1 MWGRGRRTRKKPKS
15 KTKLC
20 FSFRDRKEREAATSP
35 PATSG
40 QQPQTAHP
48 HRDPKGLLECWRRP
62 SAETEMTE
70 TQPEPR
76 AKNKSPLAADLPL
89 PRVLTRLQHGS
100 RPPPSA
106 KRAELRWRPPSGRV
120 QQALRSAP
128 GRLRQGHGPSAR
140 QIRLLQ
146 SLQSDG
152 KSEEA
157 SPCTWNS
164 HQNHLE
170 DF

>member
-1 MWGRGRRTRKKPKS
+1 MWRRGRRTRKKPKS

-20 FSFRDRKEREAATSP
+20 FSFRDRKEREAATRP

-62 SAETEMTE
+62 SAETEVIE
-70 TQPEPR
+70 TQPR
-76 AKNKSPLAADLPL
+76 APSKEQKPA
-89 PRVLTRLQHGS
+89 RS
-100 RPPPSA
+100 RPAASVGAHSPAARIEASA
-106 KRAELRWRPPSGRV
+106 SAERAELRWRPPSGRV

-128 GRLRQGHGPSAR
+128 GRLLQGHGPSAR

-146 SLQSDG
+146 SPQ
-152 KSEEA
+152 SEEKERSLA
-157 SPCTWNS
+157 MHLEFAPES
-164 HQNHLE
+164 LE